1 MVVALYRLP
10 ESLAPVTLPKLRR
23 LLLAQIPS
31 DLADWL
37 DFVALSA
44 LVAFQW
50 QLGPIGVASLT
61 LALALPYVVLTPV
74 IGVLVD
80 RADQRT
86 LLVAS
91 NIIRAISTAAF
102 VLAPNLVVLLVCV
115 VIKSSADALFTPA
128 KQAAIPLLTPPDRL
142 LAANSL
148 SHVINQLTKI
158 VGPALGGVLTVFL
171 DLQQIFLLNAV
182 LSLVAAVILFGLPSG
197 LRADRSGADKGKF
210 GQEFVDGLRHIRRK
224 PVLATAIMAMAL
236 GYFLIFLYDGLI
248 ALLVKEIGLSSALLG
263 ASVASAGAGGVIG
276 ALLLGQFFGHRD
288 PLQLMIGSGL
298 VGGLLIALMGHLGR
312 GDIEMSAVS
321 FCGLLFA
328 TGLASAGFFVPY
340 RVVLQKETP
349 LELLGRVTAVGEGL
363 SAAAMMTAPPLGA
376 ALAEFAGISAPYL
389 ISGYATAFLA
399 CSLLIARRRIGA
411 KGKDAGAN

>member
-1 MVVALYRLP
+1 MHRCP
-10 ESLAPVTLPKLRR
+10 DSLAPLTVPKLRR

-37 DFVALSA
+37 DFVALNA

-61 LALALPYVVLTPV
+61 LALALPYVVLAPAV
-74 IGVLVD
+74 GVLVD

-91 NIIRAISTAAF
+91 NLIRAISTAAF
-102 VLAPNLVVLLVCV
+102 VLAPNLVVLLGCV

-128 KQAAIPLLTPPDRL
+128 KQAALPLLATPDRL

-158 VGPALGGVLTVFL
+158 IGPALGGILTVFL
-171 DLQQIFLLNAV
+171 DLQQIFLVNAG
-182 LSLVAAVILFGLPSG
+182 LSLIAAMILLDLPGG
-197 LRADRSGADKGKF
+197 LRADRSGTAKGKF
-210 GQEFVDGLRHIRRK
+210 GEEFADGLRHIRRK
-224 PVLATAIMAMAL
+224 PVLATAIVAMVL

-276 ALLLGQFFGHRD
+276 ALLLGQFFGRRD
-288 PLQLMIGSGL
+288 PFQLMIGSGL
-298 VGGLLIALMGHLGR
+298 VGGLLIAVMGHVGR
-312 GDIEMSAVS
+312 GDIDMSAVS
-321 FCGLLFA
+321 FCALLFA

-340 RVVLQKETP
+340 RVVLQRETP
-349 LELLGRVTAVGEGL
+349 LELLGRVVAVGEGL
-363 SAAAMMTAPPLGA
+363 RAVAMMTAPPLGA
-376 ALAEFAGISAPYL
+376 ALAEMAGISAPYL

-399 CSLLIARRRIGA
+399 CSLLIVRRCMGTRDEGVDAR
-411 KGKDAGAN
+411 

>member
-1 MVVALYRLP
+1 MVIALTRFP
-10 ESLAPVTLPKLRR
+10 DSLAPLTMPKLRR

-61 LALALPYVVLTPV
+61 LALALPYVVLAPAV
-74 IGVLVD
+74 GVLVD

-91 NIIRAISTAAF
+91 NVIRAISTASF
-102 VLAPNLVVLLVCV
+102 VLAPNLVALLICV

-128 KQAAIPLLTPPDRL
+128 KQAAIPLLALPDGL
-142 LAANSL
+142 LPANSL

-158 VGPALGGVLTVFL
+158 VGPALGGILIVFL
-171 DLQQIFLLNAV
+171 ELQQIFLLNAG
-182 LSLVAAVILFGLPSG
+182 LSLIAALILLGLPSG
-197 LRADRSGADKGKF
+197 LRSDRASEDRGRF
-210 GQEFVDGLRHIRRK
+210 SQEFIDGLVHIRRR
-224 PVLATAIMAMAL
+224 PVLATAIIAMAF

-248 ALLVKEIGLSSALLG
+248 ALLVKEIGFSSALLG
-263 ASVASAGAGGVIG
+263 ASVACAGAGGVVG
-276 ALLLGQFFGHRD
+276 ALLLGQFFRQRD
-288 PLQLMIGSGL
+288 PFQLMIASGL
-298 VGGLLIALMGHLGR
+298 VGGLLIAFMGHVGR
-312 GDIEMSAVS
+312 GDVMVSATV
-321 FCGLLFA
+321 FCVLLFA

-340 RVVLQKETP
+340 RAVLQRETP

-363 SAAAMMTAPPLGA
+363 SAAAMMAAPPLGA
-376 ALAEFAGISAPYL
+376 GIAEVAGIATPYL
-389 ISGYATAFLA
+389 VSGYATACLA
-399 CSLLIARRRIGA
+399 LLLLVVRRRVDKRNDLVA
-411 KGKDAGAN
+411 DE